1 MSVLNAIFQA
11 IARAV
16 AWILPISEY
25 GHASLLNAFSGK
37 TEQSVS
43 TAAGAVHIGLAV
55 GIAFAIYG
63 VMSRMFKE
71 FFAAGHELVTKQLDL
86 KNPSPARN
94 FMFMT
99 LLSFVP
105 LILWCFPLGKGRV
118 LYSVLHKTGFNGVI
132 VDDAV
137 MFLISGAMVL
147 LASMQMSGAK
157 RKKVDFKLALII
169 GFAAL
174 FLVPVSGLSLVAG
187 VFLILTLSGISRK
200 TAFDYA
206 MVLSVPILF
215 VTGIVE
221 LCTADVSSGV
231 IASFVGTLLAVVAG
245 FIVARVFKFTV
256 KKMLYKYY
264 AYYDFAIGAV
274 TLIVGIVFLIKR

>member
-11 IARAV
+11 IARAL

-25 GHASLLNAFSGK
+25 GHASLLNAFAGK
-37 TEQSVS
+37 TDGSVS
-43 TAAGAVHIGLAV
+43 TAVGAVHIGLAI

-63 VMSRMFKE
+63 LISRMFKE
-71 FFAAGHELVTKQLDL
+71 FFAAGRELVTKQLDL
-86 KNPSPARN
+86 KNPSPARS
-94 FMFMT
+94 FMYMT

-105 LILWCFPLGKGRV
+105 LILWCIPLGKGRV
-118 LYSVLHKTGFNGVI
+118 LFSVLHKTGFNGVI
-132 VDDAV
+132 VDDAI
-137 MFLISGAMVL
+137 MFLITGAMVL
-147 LASMQMSGAK
+147 LTSMQMRSAK

-200 TAFDYA
+200 TAFNYS
-206 MVLSVPILF
+206 MILSVPILF
-215 VTGIVE
+215 VTGVVE

-231 IASFVGTLLAVVAG
+231 FAAFVGTLLAVVAG

-256 KKMLYKYY
+256 KKKLYKYY

-274 TLIVGIVFLIKR
+274 ALIVGIVFLIKR

>member
-11 IARAV
+11 IARAL

-25 GHASLLNAFSGK
+25 GHASLLNAFAGK
-37 TEQSVS
+37 TDGSVS
-43 TAAGAVHIGLAV
+43 TAAGAVHIGLAI

-63 VMSRMFKE
+63 LISKMFKE
-71 FFAAGHELVTKQLDL
+71 FL
-86 KNPSPARN
+86 KNPSPARS
-94 FMFMT
+94 FMYMT
-99 LLSFVP
+99 LFSFVP
-105 LILWCFPLGKGRV
+105 LILWCIPLGKGRV
-118 LYSVLHKTGFNGVI
+118 LFSVLHKTGFNGVI
-132 VDDAV
+132 VDDAI
-137 MFLISGAMVL
+137 MFLITGAMVL
-147 LASMQMSGAK
+147 LTSMQMRSAK

-200 TAFDYA
+200 TAFNYS
-206 MVLSVPILF
+206 MILSVPILF
-215 VTGIVE
+215 VTGVVE

-231 IASFVGTLLAVVAG
+231 FAAFVGTLLAVVAG
-245 FIVARVFKFTV
+245 FTVARVFKFTV
-256 KKMLYKYY
+256 KKMLYRYY

-274 TLIVGIVFLIKR
+274 ALIVGIVFLIKR

>member
-11 IARAV
+11 IARAL

-25 GHASLLNAFSGK
+25 GHASLLNAFAGK
-37 TEQSVS
+37 TDGSVS
-43 TAAGAVHIGLAV
+43 TAAGAVHIGLAI

-63 VMSRMFKE
+63 IISRMFKE
-71 FFAAGHELVTKQLDL
+71 FFAAGRELVTKQLDL
-86 KNPSPARN
+86 KNPSPARS
-94 FMFMT
+94 FMYMT

-105 LILWCFPLGKGRV
+105 LILWCIPLGKGRV
-118 LYSVLHKTGFNGVI
+118 LFSVLHKTGFNGVI
-132 VDDAV
+132 VDDAIL
-137 MFLISGAMVL
+137 FLITGAMVL
-147 LASMQMSGAK
+147 LTSMQMRSAK

-200 TAFDYA
+200 TAFNYS
-206 MVLSVPILF
+206 MILSVPILF
-215 VTGIVE
+215 VTGVVE

-231 IASFVGTLLAVVAG
+231 FAAFVGTLLAVVAG
-245 FIVARVFKFTV
+245 FTVARVFKFTV
-256 KKMLYKYY
+256 KKCFINTMLTM
-264 AYYDFAIGAV
+264 I
-274 TLIVGIVFLIKR
+274 LQ